1 MRDDAADA
9 RALRE
14 ASLVLAARA
23 RRQTFV
29 LRVIIRCL
37 QRAADRIEAR

>member
-9 RALRE
+9 RTLRD
-14 ASLVLAARA
+14 AAWVLQTRA
-23 RRQTFV
+23 RRQTFM

-37 QRAADRIEAR
+37 QRAAGRIEAR